1 MNLLLFPFLCLGIYP
16 NDPPP
21 CVTFTDGETICFDD
35 TKNIDIH
42 AIDSISYTRKTLEAT
57 AIEDCSKGSQFFI
70 NDSIVRHLSKKMR
83 RKVFDPYC
91 CKPKKDFPLYQEY
104 TAFQVVQHPHSFIAD
119 VLEGKF
125 ERDCCS
131 GNCKDLTIT
140 AIVFT
145 FYVKDKRYRTLLLE
159 KAKYNTLKK
168 H

>member
-1 MNLLLFPFLCLGIYP
+1 MNLLLFPFLWLGIYP

-91 CKPKKDFPLYQEY
+91 CKPKKDFFLISRIYSFSSS
-104 TAFQVVQHPHSFIAD
+104 TALSFFYRRC
-119 VLEGKF
+119 F
-125 ERDCCS
+125 ERQ
-131 GNCKDLTIT
+131 I
-140 AIVFT
+140 
-145 FYVKDKRYRTLLLE
+145 
-159 KAKYNTLKK
+159 
-168 H
+168 